1 MTQRVYTLGYSG
13 RKPAEILQIAEELDA
28 TVFDVR
34 FSPRSRVPHWSRKR
48 LTEFLGD
55 RYRHVRALGNRNYR
69 GGPIELEDFPAG
81 LELIQDSERPVIL
94 MCACKDPAI
103 CHRSTIADMLRGVGL
118 EVAELGSTA
127 TAGARQLELL

>member
-13 RKPAEILQIAEELDA
+13 RKPAEILQIAEGLDA
-28 TVFDVR
+28 VVFDVR

-48 LTEFLGD
+48 LTELLGD
-55 RYRHVRALGNRNYR
+55 RYLHIRALGNRNYR